1 MAKVVDFVEIEL
13 AGDVWTI
20 SWDTCRTNWVRTRGK
35 KYGLAMAEQHM
46 SIKRLTPSQAY
57 DISIRQLNRL
67 RRYIDKGM
75 IKDVE

>member
-46 SIKRLTPSQAY
+46 SIKRLPPSQAY

-67 RRYIDKGM
+67 KCCIDKGM